1 MSPNVL
7 CIMIMIIQKYILG
20 HEMQGQAILDIAVY
34 KKDLSSAFDPKELL
48 QCIGKGLKLNMKHS
62 DLVT

>member
-1 MSPNVL
+1 
-7 CIMIMIIQKYILG
+7 
-20 HEMQGQAILDIAVY
+20 MQGQAILDIAVY